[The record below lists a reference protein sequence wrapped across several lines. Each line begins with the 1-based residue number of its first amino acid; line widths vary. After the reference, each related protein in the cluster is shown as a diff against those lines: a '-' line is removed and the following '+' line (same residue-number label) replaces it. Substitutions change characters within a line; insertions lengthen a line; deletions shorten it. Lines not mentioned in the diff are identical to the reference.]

1 MQSIQKRHLRLGI
14 LLALLT
20 VAAYSPVFNAGFV
33 NYDDIEYV
41 TENAHVNSGLSLE
54 NLSWAFS
61 AFYASNWH
69 PLTWLS
75 HQIDCALFG
84 LNASAHHA
92 MNLFW
97 HVAAGLLLYRVML
110 RLTRRPALSFLVAGL
125 FLVHPLNVES
135 VAWISERKNT
145 LSTFFMF
152 AALLAWTRYLEKPDF
167 RRHLGALLL
176 FGLGLMSK
184 QMLVTLP
191 LLLLILDDWP
201 LSRGSGPAKPAISWR
216 KLVWEKRYFFTLAL
230 AAGIA
235 VVVAQARG
243 GAVQSLGSIPLAQR
257 ISNAAISIF
266 SYIGKMFWP
275 MDLAV
280 MYPHPRT
287 EIISPAFAISLLAI
301 VLLSVVFW
309 RLRRRAPYALAGWLW
324 YLVALTPVIGIIQ
337 VGMQARADR
346 YAYVPLTGLFIL
358 VVFAGEGIL
367 RRLKVPPQGQFLAGL
382 GILIVL
388 AGLTWRQARVWEN
401 SITLFDHAAR
411 VTQDN
416 DLAHVNLGAALY
428 ESGRKQE
435 AMTHFQEAIRIRPDD
450 DSGYNNLGYVLLNLD
465 RLEEAEPPLHRAL
478 QLNAENP
485 AAHNNLG
492 KVLFKQGRHA
502 EALPHFQ
509 AAVKQMPGFTEAEKN
524 LQETLRVLGEKNIHP

>member
-14 LLALLT
+14 LLVLLT
-20 VAAYSPVFNAGFV
+20 VAAYSPVLKAGFV

-41 TENAHVNSGLSLE
+41 TDNTHVNSGLSLE

-69 PLTWLS
+69 PLTWLT

-92 MNLFW
+92 MNLLW
-97 HVAAGLLLYRVML
+97 HVAAGVLLYWLML
-110 RLTRRPALSFLVAGL
+110 RLTRQPSLSFLVAGL
-125 FLVHPLNVES
+125 FLLHPLNVES

-152 AALLAWTRYLEKPDF
+152 AALLAWTRYLEKPEF
-167 RRHLGALLL
+167 RRHVCTLLL

-191 LLLLILDDWP
+191 LLLLILDEWP
-201 LSRGSGPAKPAISWR
+201 VSRRSGPAKPAISWR
-216 KLVWEKRYFFTLAL
+216 RLVWEKKYLFALSL
-230 AAGIA
+230 AAGLA

-243 GAVQSLGSIPLAQR
+243 GAVQSLGSIPLPQR

-266 SYIGKMFWP
+266 SYIGKMVWP

-287 EIISPAFAISLLAI
+287 QIISLTFAMSLLA
-301 VLLSVVFW
+301 LLLVTVVFW
-309 RLRRRAPYALAGWLW
+309 RLRQRAPYALAGWLW

-346 YAYVPLTGLFIL
+346 YAYVPLIGLFLI
-358 VVFAGEGIL
+358 VVFAGEEIL
-367 RRLKVPPQGQFLAGL
+367 RRWKVPPRGQFLAGL
-382 GILIVL
+382 GILVVL
-388 AGLTWRQARVWEN
+388 AGLTWRQAGVWEN

-411 VTQDN
+411 VTQN
-416 DLAHVNLGAALY
+416 NELAHLNLGAALY
-428 ESGRKQE
+428 EAGRHKE
-435 AMTHFQEAIRIRPDD
+435 AMTHFQQAIRIRPDD
-450 DSGYNNLGYVLLNLD
+450 DSGYNNLGYVLLNME
-465 RLEEAEPPLHRAL
+465 RLEEAEPLLRRAL
-478 QLNAENP
+478 QLNAKNP

-492 KVLFKQGRHA
+492 KVLYKQGRYA

-509 AAVKQMPGFTEAEKN
+509 AAVKQMPGFTEAENN
-524 LQETLRVLGEKNIHP
+524 LQETQRVLSEKNSNP